1 MQKLFYLIILIISIS
16 CESYHNEFYVDP
28 LNIDLTME
36 SLGGD
41 LYRLHLDKEAS
52 KTFDNYIDFRYNLC
66 EMPCLALYFPYGK
79 SDTIYV
85 REDTGRIESYH
96 CEDYQIVLQKPMSRD
111 AVHKKGLSITYDKNY
126 RRFILADSSLIEVPC
141 IYVLLYT
148 DMSYT
153 SVDDKINNIGY
164 RINGGVKETY
174 PLGRLNS
181 E

>member
-1 MQKLFYLIILIISIS
+1 
-16 CESYHNEFYVDP
+16 
-28 LNIDLTME
+28 
-36 SLGGD
+36 
-41 LYRLHLDKEAS
+41 
-52 KTFDNYIDFRYNLC
+52 
-66 EMPCLALYFPYGK
+66 
-79 SDTIYV
+79 
-85 REDTGRIESYH
+85 
-96 CEDYQIVLQKPMSRD
+96 MSRD